1 MAEKELEF
9 EGSDCSVIHEEVV
22 NAIRPMLPADESL
35 MDLADTFK
43 IFSDFTRVKIL
54 CALMKAEDHMVEH
67 KAHGKGVKHHD
78 CHGECHGSECRPEM
92 CVSDISVLL
101 GMTKSSISHQLR
113 ILKQSNLVKY
123 RKEGSVVYYSLA
135 DEHVKMIFNQ
145 GMAHVLED
153 EE

>member
-1 MAEKELEF
+1 MVEKEMEF
-9 EGSDCSVIHEEVV
+9 EGSDCSTIHEEVV
-22 NAIRPMLPADESL
+22 NAIRPMLPEDESL

-54 CALMKAEDHMVEH
+54 CALMRAEEHMVDH
-67 KAHGKGVKHHD
+67 KDHGY
-78 CHGECHGSECRPEM
+78 ECRPEM

-101 GMTKSSISHQLR
+101 NMTKSSISHQLR

-135 DEHVKMIFNQ
+135 DEHVKTIFNQ
-145 GMAHVLED
+145 GMAHVLE
-153 EE
+153 